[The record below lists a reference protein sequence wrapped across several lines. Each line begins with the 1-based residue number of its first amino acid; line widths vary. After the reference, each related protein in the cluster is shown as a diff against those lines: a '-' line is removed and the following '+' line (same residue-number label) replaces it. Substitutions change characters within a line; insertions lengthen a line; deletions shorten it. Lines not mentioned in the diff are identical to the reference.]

1 MSSSRIL
8 APTAGRL
15 SRRSVLLAPLALA
28 ACGFTPAY
36 GPSGPAAH
44 LQGSIRVADPGDKNG
59 FDLVERLEERLGR
72 GAAARYVLGYGIE
85 TRRIGVAVSAEGAI
99 NRYNLMGAVEFVLRD
114 QGTGAELT
122 AGRVENFT
130 SWSTTASSLATESAE
145 ADARRRLMRLLAD
158 QIVTRLIATSADW
171 SA

>member
-1 MSSSRIL
+1 MSSSDRRTLLLTLTALPL
-8 APTAGRL
+8 ASCGFAPAFGTNGPAE
-15 SRRSVLLAPLALA
+15 VLLGAVR
-28 ACGFTPAY
+28 
-36 GPSGPAAH
+36 
-44 LQGSIRVADPGDKNG
+44 IDEPGGKDA

-72 GAAARYVLGYGIE
+72 GEAERYALGYAIE
-85 TRRIGVAVSAEGAI
+85 TRRIGVAVSADGAI
-99 NRYNLMGAVEFVLRD
+99 NRYNLMGAVNFALRD
-114 QGTGAELT
+114 QGTGAQVT

>member
-1 MSSSRIL
+1 MSSSD
-8 APTAGRL
+8 
-15 SRRSVLLAPLALA
+15 RRAVLFALA
-28 ACGFTPAY
+28 ALPLAGCGFAPAF
-36 GPSGPAAH
+36 GTNGPAEGLLGAVR
-44 LQGSIRVADPGDKNG
+44 IDDPDGKDA

-72 GAAARYVLGYGIE
+72 GGVARYARGYPIE
-85 TRRIGVAVSAEGAI
+85 TRRVGGAVSAGGAI
-99 NRYNLMGAVEFVLRD
+99 NRYNLMGAVDFALSD
-114 QGTGAELT
+114 QGTGQALT